1 MFPNEIR
8 KGKNDMNR
16 FRDYI
21 FITIGFIL
29 VSLSLELFLVPNK
42 IAAGGVSGIAIII
55 NSIFPVLD
63 VGALMLAMNVILFIV
78 AFIVIGNKFGGK
90 SIYASL
96 GLSGSIWIMDK
107 FQLYNHV
114 LTKDLMLASIFGT
127 LLSGIG
133 MAMVFNQNASTGG
146 TDILAKILNKFFHID
161 IGKSLLAV
169 DFIVTIFAAFTFGAD
184 IAMYA
189 LLCVIINGFVIDNVI
204 AGVNISKEV
213 MVMSSQIDK
222 INKYIIEELDRG
234 CTIFHG
240 TGGYSNKRTDILYTV
255 LQRKQFIM
263 LKKFIK
269 QVDSRAFITVSESHE
284 VLGEGFK
291 DILADE

>member
-1 MFPNEIR
+1 MKKFKE
-8 KGKNDMNR
+8 
-16 FRDYI
+16 YI
-21 FITIGFIL
+21 LITIGFIF

-55 NSIFPVLD
+55 NSIFPILD
-63 VGALMLAMNVILFIV
+63 VGALMLIMNVVLFIV

-107 FQLYNHV
+107 LEVYNYA
-114 LTKDLMLASIFGT
+114 LTKDLFLASIFGT
-127 LLSGIG
+127 LISGIG

-146 TDILAKILNKFFHID
+146 TDILAKILNKFFHWD
-161 IGKSLLAV
+161 MGKSLLSV
-169 DFIVTIFAAFTFGAD
+169 DFIVTLFAGIAFGAD

-189 LLCVIINGFVIDNVI
+189 LLCAIMNGFVIDNI
-204 AGVNISKEV
+204 IEGVNTSKEV
-213 MVMSSQIDK
+213 MVISSK
-222 INKYIIEELDRG
+222 ISEISKYIIEELDRG
-234 CTIFHG
+234 CTILHG
-240 TGGYSNKRTDILYTV
+240 TGGYSAKEANILYTV
-255 LQRKQFIM
+255 LNRKQFIK

-269 QVDSRAFITVSESHE
+269 EVDSRAFITVSESHE

-291 DILADE
+291 DMLEDE

>member
-1 MFPNEIR
+1 M
-8 KGKNDMNR
+8 KR
-16 FRDYI
+16 FKEYML
-21 FITIGFIL
+21 ITIGFIF

-55 NSIFPVLD
+55 NSIFPILD
-63 VGALMLAMNVILFIV
+63 VGALMLIMNVVLFII

-107 FQLYNHV
+107 LEIYNYV
-114 LTKDLMLASIFGT
+114 LTKDLFLASIFGT
-127 LLSGIG
+127 LISGIG

-146 TDILAKILNKFFHID
+146 TDILAKILNKFFHWD
-161 IGKSLLAV
+161 MGKSLLSV
-169 DFIVTIFAAFTFGAD
+169 DFIVTLFAGIAFGAD

-189 LLCVIINGFVIDNVI
+189 LLCAIMNGFVIDNI
-204 AGVNISKEV
+204 IEGVNTSKEV
-213 MVMSSQIDK
+213 MVISSK
-222 INKYIIEELDRG
+222 ISEISKYIIEELDRG
-234 CTIFHG
+234 CTILHG
-240 TGGYSNKRTDILYTV
+240 TGGYSAKEANILYTV
-255 LQRKQFIM
+255 LNRKQFIK

-269 QVDSRAFITVSESHE
+269 EVDSRAFITVSESHE

-291 DILADE
+291 DMLADE

>member
-1 MFPNEIR
+1 MKKFKE
-8 KGKNDMNR
+8 
-16 FRDYI
+16 YI
-21 FITIGFIL
+21 LITIGFIL

-55 NSIFPVLD
+55 NSLFPVLD
-63 VGALMLAMNVILFIV
+63 VGALMLIMNVILFIV

-96 GLSGSIWIMDK
+96 GLSGVIWVMDK
-107 FQLYNHV
+107 FHLYNYV

-127 LLSGIG
+127 LLNGIG
-133 MAMVFNQNASTGG
+133 MAIVFNQNASTGG
-146 TDILAKILNKFFHID
+146 TDILAKILNRFFHMD

-169 DFIVTIFAAFTFGAD
+169 DFIVTLFAAVAFGAD
-184 IAMYA
+184 VAMYS
-189 LLCVIINGFVIDNVI
+189 LLCVIMNGFVIDNVI
-204 AGVNISKEV
+204 GGINTAKEV
-213 MVMSSQIDK
+213 MVISSKVSDIS
-222 INKYIIEELDRG
+222 KYIIEELDRG

-240 TGGYSNKRTDILYTV
+240 TGGYSSKQTNILYTV
-255 LQRKQFIM
+255 LHRRQFIK

-269 QVDSRAFITVSESHE
+269 EVDSRAFITVSESHE

>member
-1 MFPNEIR
+1 MKKFKE
-8 KGKNDMNR
+8 
-16 FRDYI
+16 YLV
-21 FITIGFIL
+21 ITIGFIF
-29 VSLSLELFLVPNK
+29 VSLSLELFLLPNK

-55 NSIFPVLD
+55 NSLFPVID
-63 VGALMLAMNVILFIV
+63 VGALMLIMNVLLFIV

-96 GLSGSIWIMDK
+96 GLSGSIWVMDK
-107 FQLYNHV
+107 LEIYNLV
-114 LTKDLMLASIFGT
+114 LTKDLLLASIFGT

-146 TDILAKILNKFFHID
+146 TDIIAKILNKFFHID

-169 DFIVTIFAAFTFGAD
+169 DFIVTLFAGITFGVD

-204 AGVNISKEV
+204 EGVNTSKEI
-213 MVMSSQIDK
+213 MVLSSK
-222 INKYIIEELDRG
+222 INDISKYIIEELDRG

-240 TGGYSNKRTDILYTV
+240 TGGYSSKEAKILYTV
-255 LQRKQFIM
+255 LHRKQFIK

-269 QVDSRAFITVSESHE
+269 EVDNRAFITVSEAHE

-291 DILADE
+291 DMLQDE

>member
-1 MFPNEIR
+1 M
-8 KGKNDMNR
+8 KK
-16 FRDYI
+16 FREYLL
-21 FITIGFIL
+21 ITVGYIL
-29 VSLSLELFLVPNK
+29 VALSLELFLVPNK

-55 NSIFPVLD
+55 NHIIPILD
-63 VGALMLAMNVILFIV
+63 VGLLMLAMNVILFII

-107 FQLYNHV
+107 LRLYDYV
-114 LTKDLMLASIFGT
+114 VTKDLLLASIFGT

-146 TDILAKILNKFFHID
+146 TDILAKILNKFFHLD
-161 IGKSLLAV
+161 IGKALLSV
-169 DFIVTIFAAFTFGAD
+169 DFIVTLFAAAIFGAD
-184 IAMYA
+184 VGMYA

-204 AGVNISKEV
+204 EGLNTVKEIMILSSKPEEISR
-213 MVMSSQIDK
+213 
-222 INKYIIEELDRG
+222 YIIDELDRG

-240 TGGYSNKRTDILYTV
+240 KGGFSSKSVDILYTV
-255 LQRKQFIM
+255 LGRKQFIK

-269 QVDSRAFITVSESHE
+269 EIDNRAFITVSEAHE

-291 DILADE
+291 DIQGDE

>member
-1 MFPNEIR
+1 M
-8 KGKNDMNR
+8 KVMKR
-16 FRDYI
+16 FEEYT

-29 VSLSLELFLVPNK
+29 VSLALELFLVPNK

-55 NSIFPVLD
+55 NSIFPILD
-63 VGALMLAMNVILFIV
+63 VGALMLIMNVILFIV

-107 FQLYNHV
+107 LELYNYV
-114 LTKDLMLASIFGT
+114 LTKDLFLASIFGT
-127 LLSGIG
+127 LLSGVG

-146 TDILAKILNKFFHID
+146 TDILAKILNKFFHWD
-161 IGKSLLAV
+161 MGKSLLSV
-169 DFIVTIFAAFTFGAD
+169 DFIVTLFAGIAFGAD

-189 LLCVIINGFVIDNVI
+189 LLCAIMNGFVIDNI
-204 AGVNISKEV
+204 IEGVNTSKEV
-213 MVMSSQIDK
+213 MIISSK
-222 INKYIIEELDRG
+222 INEISKYIIEELDRG
-234 CTIFHG
+234 CTILHG
-240 TGGYSNKRTDILYTV
+240 TGGYSAKTANILYTV
-255 LQRKQFIM
+255 LHRKQFIK

-269 QVDSRAFITVSESHE
+269 EVDGRAFITVSESHE

-291 DILADE
+291 DMLEDE